1 MFWAAKCVQLLRS
14 KVFRGVKCSLVQSVP
29 QPALSSL
36 LFLDE
41 NSKLLRYNL
50 EQYWSDF
57 VNIVRNLS
65 VDVACSDLFTILDI

>member
-1 MFWAAKCVQLLRS
+1 MVWAAKLLRS